1 MGSPVS
7 GERRT
12 RGGGGV
18 GATVCVGVGVAVGVE
33 LDRVGKGLGCR
44 VDSFAHAAS
53 SAVDIT
59 DIASRTASRRTG
71 GAIMRRP

>member
-1 MGSPVS
+1 MGNPVS
-7 GERRT
+7 GEMRT

-18 GATVCVGVGVAVGVE
+18 GVTVGVGVAVGVK
-33 LDRVGKGLGCR
+33 LDRVGAGLGCR

-53 SAVDIT
+53 SAVDIA
-59 DIASRTASRRTG
+59 DIARRTASRRTG

>member
-7 GERRT
+7 GEMRM

-18 GATVCVGVGVAVGVE
+18 GVTVGVGVAVGVE
-33 LDRVGKGLGCR
+33 LDRVGEGLGCR

-53 SAVDIT
+53 SVA
-59 DIASRTASRRTG
+59 DIAHIARGTANRRTG

>member
-7 GERRT
+7 GEMRM

-18 GATVCVGVGVAVGVE
+18 GVTVGVGVAVGVE
-33 LDRVGKGLGCR
+33 LDRVGEGLGCR
-44 VDSFAHAAS
+44 VDSFAHAVS
-53 SAVDIT
+53 SAVDIA
-59 DIASRTASRRTG
+59 DIARRTANRRTG

>member
-7 GERRT
+7 GEMRT
-12 RGGGGV
+12 GGGGGV
-18 GATVCVGVGVAVGVE
+18 GVDSLRWRGVAVGLE
-33 LDRVGKGLGCR
+33 LDRVGEGLGCR

-53 SAVDIT
+53 SVA